1 MATSL
6 GGAVSITWG
15 ARATEVDSSTGTSPA
30 SRAPCRLAPSATTPM
45 GGRLW
50 SARACSRAGQST
62 GASTRVASMTTGSF
76 SKKLPASAMRLS
88 SAARRRVVSA
98 SCSTTRMA

>member
-1 MATSL
+1 
-6 GGAVSITWG
+6 
-15 ARATEVDSSTGTSPA
+15 
-30 SRAPCRLAPSATTPM
+30 
-45 GGRLW
+45 
-50 SARACSRAGQST
+50 
-62 GASTRVASMTTGSF
+62 MTTGSF